1 MHMDKAQLEDGV
13 VNIADYLD
21 LANYYLALD
30 EFENAR
36 EFFDRASKID
46 PDNPEPYIGT
56 GLIAMA
62 QGDDESA
69 MAALVLS
76 VKLGQ
81 DNSKAHASLAS
92 LYQKLGEFENSFT
105 CYLKSLEL
113 DCDNMAALL
122 GLFQVSAQMGSFS
135 KMIYYLEQYL
145 MKHPDDLSVL
155 FCLSNLYIKENK
167 LDLAKDILVELIS
180 LDANHK
186 DALELLEEVDN
197 MIAQDEI
204 KVA

>member
-1 MHMDKAQLEDGV
+1 MHMDNTQLEDGV

-21 LANYYLALD
+21 LAHCYLALD
-30 EFENAR
+30 EFDNAK
-36 EFFDRASKID
+36 EFFDRASKMD

-62 QGDDESA
+62 QNDNESA

-76 VKLGQ
+76 VKLDQ
-81 DNSKAHASLAS
+81 NNSKAHASLAS
-92 LYQKLGEFENSFT
+92 LYQKLGEFEDSFAY
-105 CYLKSLEL
+105 YLKSLEL

-135 KMIYYLEQYL
+135 KVIHYLEQYL

-155 FCLSNLYIKENK
+155 FCLSNLYVKEGK
-167 LDLAKDILVELIS
+167 LELAKDILLELVS
-180 LDANHK
+180 LDNDYK
-186 DALELLEEVDN
+186 DAIELLEEVEN
-197 MIAQDEI
+197 MIAQNRI